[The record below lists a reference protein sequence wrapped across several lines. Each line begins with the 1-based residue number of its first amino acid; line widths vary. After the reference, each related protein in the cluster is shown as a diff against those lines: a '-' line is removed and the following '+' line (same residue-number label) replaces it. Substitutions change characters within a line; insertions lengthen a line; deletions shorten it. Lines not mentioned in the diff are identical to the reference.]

1 MRITNHGSF
10 LVQLTLWP
18 QLFPINMYMVREDDG
33 LTLIDAGMP
42 GQGRAILAAAASLG
56 GALRRVVLT
65 HAHADHIGSADE
77 LVQAIPEVELIVS
90 VRDAR
95 FLRGDMSLDPHEP
108 QVPLKGAYGKIQ
120 SVPKWLVQDGDR
132 IGSLMVVAAA
142 GHTPG
147 QVALFDT
154 RDQSLVA
161 GDSFQTRAGLAVSGM
176 MRWLFPFP
184 AMATWHRPTALA
196 TAKRLRA
203 LNPTRL
209 GVGHGDMLEQPNQ
222 ALDRAIAEAERALI

>member
-1 MRITNHGSF
+1 
-10 LVQLTLWP
+10 
-18 QLFPINMYMVREDDG
+18 
-33 LTLIDAGMP
+33 
-42 GQGRAILAAAASLG
+42 
-56 GALRRVVLT
+56 VVLT

-77 LVQAIPEVELIVS
+77 LVQALPEVELIVS
-90 VRDAR
+90 ARDAR
-95 FLRGDMSLDPHEP
+95 FLRGDMCLDPHEP
-108 QVPLKGAYGKIQ
+108 QAPLKGAYEQIR
-120 SVPKWLVQDGDR
+120 SVPTRLVQDGDR
-132 IGSLMVVAAA
+132 IGSLLVVAAA

-161 GDSFQTRAGLAVSGM
+161 SDSFQTRAGLAVSGM

-203 LNPTRL
+203 LNPSRL

-222 ALDRAIAEAERALI
+222 ALDQVIAEAERVLVSEVHHGS

>member
-1 MRITNHGSF
+1 
-10 LVQLTLWP
+10 
-18 QLFPINMYMVREDDG
+18 
-33 LTLIDAGMP
+33 MP

-56 GALRRVVLT
+56 GEIRRVVLT
-65 HAHADHIGSADE
+65 HAHADHIGAADE
-77 LVQAIPEVELIVS
+77 LMQALPAAELIVS
-90 VRDAR
+90 ARDAR

-108 QVPLKGAYGKIQ
+108 QVPLKGAYQRIQ
-120 SVPKWLVQDGDR
+120 SVPTRLVQDGDR
-132 IGSLMVVAAA
+132 ISSALVVAAA

-147 QVALFDT
+147 QIALFDT

-203 LNPTRL
+203 LNPARL
-209 GVGHGDMLEQPNQ
+209 GVGHGDILEQPNQ
-222 ALDRAIAEAERALI
+222 ALDRAIAEAEQVLTREAQHGA